1 MKPQGV
7 YAYIYIYIYKELG
20 KICAKKEM
28 RMGFPIF
35 AMLFNALH
43 IEGKGRLGWV

>member
-1 MKPQGV
+1 MHI
-7 YAYIYIYIYKELG
+7 YIYIYIYKELG

-35 AMLFNALH
+35 AMLFNALL